1 MKKRNMILTASA
13 VLFITVLSVGT
24 LLKHD
29 VDFSENENRYLE
41 QRPDFTVKAVLEG
54 KFESDY
60 EEYLSDQILGREG
73 WVRLKG
79 MTEAALGI
87 NDMNGV
93 YLCRGGRVVER
104 ITQNDFNEQRFA
116 SNLREAESFIRS
128 CIDRNISAN
137 VMLVPTAAYIYE
149 SELPQNALVFDEN
162 KAYEKA
168 HESLGDSLLD
178 IRNTLM
184 AKKKG
189 GNIFFKT
196 DHHWTGYG
204 AFAAYEEFARI
215 CGIDCVSDYD
225 EMEPQI
231 LSDEFKGTLYSKV
244 LLNTLETDII
254 ETPAF
259 ALKADYGVEID
270 GEKYDSLY
278 FSDFLKKK
286 DKYAVYFGGNYDRV
300 DIKINDE
307 DTEGEKEKLLIIK
320 DSFANSF
327 VPYLLNDFSEITMI
341 DTRFFR
347 DDIQELAGEYDR
359 VLLLYSINN
368 FASEKIVL
376 SGSLM
381 R

>member
-1 MKKRNMILTASA
+1 MILTVAA
-13 VLFITVLSVGT
+13 VLFVAVLSVGT

-29 VDFSENENRYLE
+29 VNFSENENRYLE
-41 QRPDFTVKAVLEG
+41 QRPDFTVKTVLDG
-54 KFESDY
+54 KFESKY
-60 EEYLSDQILGREG
+60 EEYLSDQILGRES

-79 MTEAALGI
+79 MTEAAIGI

-93 YLCRGGRVVER
+93 YLCNGGRVVEK
-104 ITQNDFNEQRFA
+104 ITEKDFKKQRFIG
-116 SNLREAESFIRS
+116 NLREAEAFIKS
-128 CIDRNISAN
+128 CEERNISAN
-137 VMLVPTAAYIYE
+137 VMLVPTAAYVYE

-168 HESLGDSLLD
+168 RKMLGDSLID

-204 AFAAYEEFARI
+204 AFAAYGEFARV
-215 CGIDCVSDYD
+215 CGLDYTSDYK
-225 EMEPQI
+225 EMEPQV
-231 LSDEFKGTLYSKV
+231 LSDDFKGTLYSKV

-278 FSDFLKKK
+278 FNDFLKKK

-300 DIKINDE
+300 NIKINDE
-307 DTEGEKEKLLIIK
+307 EEERKGEKLLIIK
-320 DSFANSF
+320 SKK
-327 VPYLLNDFSEITMI
+327 YSEI
-341 DTRFFR
+341 
-347 DDIQELAGEYDR
+347 
-359 VLLLYSINN
+359 N
-368 FASEKIVL
+368 
-376 SGSLM
+376 
-381 R
+381 